1 MRESFCFLYIS
12 IRSSNYIYK
21 TKAIYIG
28 KQPRGVYC
36 NFLPNLLW
44 YEVSESQA
52 STWMVDNQEIQLVEN
67 GGKPLFITLLG
78 FPPIVF

>member
-1 MRESFCFLYIS
+1 MNKVIKMRERREPRDASAFSFRID

-52 STWMVDNQEIQLVEN
+52 SMWMVDN
-67 GGKPLFITLLG
+67 
-78 FPPIVF
+78 